1 MQYKKIEATSYNL
14 HLIKTNKFKVTSFKF
29 IFRDEIKKKEITIR
43 NVLLNTL
50 FYSSK
55 KYNTKRKVNIKRKDL
70 YDLEFGVSNSRIGN
84 HIISSF
90 IFHVLDEKYSNNELL
105 DESVDFMKEILFNPN
120 IINGAFT
127 EESVNIAKDLIKADI
142 ISNNDYP
149 SYYTALKL
157 KETMDSSNPFSY
169 NISGYLDDLEKIN
182 SQTVTEYYNKFINN
196 SIIDIYIVGN
206 IDFYEVE
213 KLIRNNFIFKTKKKT
228 RKEIVSEYIK
238 DRKGVKKISEKSKF
252 KQTNLAI
259 GCSFDKLTEKEKK
272 YTMIIYNNILGTS
285 PESKLFTNVRE
296 KKSLAYRV
304 KSNYLKNDNV
314 LIITAGIESKKS
326 KLAIKTIKEQM
337 KEMAKGNFSDK
348 EINES
353 KEIIIS
359 SLKEF
364 DEYSSSIIEYYFAMD
379 YLKIDNIERA
389 IKEIKSIKKDEI
401 IAVAK
406 KIKLDTIYLL
416 EETNNET
423 N

>member
-1 MQYKKIEATSYNL
+1 M
-14 HLIKTNKFKVTSFKF
+14 
-29 IFRDEIKKKEITIR
+29 DE
-43 NVLLNTL
+43 
-50 FYSSK
+50 
-55 KYNTKRKVNIKRKDL
+55 
-70 YDLEFGVSNSRIGN
+70 
-84 HIISSF
+84 
-90 IFHVLDEKYSNNELL
+90 
-105 DESVDFMKEILFNPN
+105 
-120 IINGAFT
+120 
-127 EESVNIAKDLIKADI
+127 
-142 ISNNDYP
+142 
-149 SYYTALKL
+149 
-157 KETMDSSNPFSY
+157 
-169 NISGYLDDLEKIN
+169 
-182 SQTVTEYYNKFINN
+182 
-196 SIIDIYIVGN
+196 
-206 IDFYEVE
+206 
-213 KLIRNNFIFKTKKKT
+213 KT

-314 LIITAGIESKKS
+314 LIITAGIENKKS